1 METIFNLRESSLQ
14 EYSEKFEYFKDK
26 FKVFEDL
33 KKFQKIGKIIVDVK
47 KQEKKSTNE
56 ETLEKKS
63 DEINN
68 TEKNNVR
75 IEVGEAKN
83 NNESTKKKIIEEIN
97 DESDEEVSEEENL
110 SESKNLN
117 EESMTR
123 LVLESSGTRIVRFP
137 SPRFIRCPLNLQKEC
152 PTRESCWFGGM
163 NCQYGAEGKY
173 RYEAFFAKRMPQN
186 KTWSVEDFTLEG
198 KTIKQS
204 SEKKLASSRKKD
216 AGKKLV
222 SAGMKTSNMGKKL
235 TARAT
240 KEFRNG
246 QRKSARVG
254 KKSAIAGK
262 KSASYPKKGKGA
274 NAGKEFAVKEE

>member
-117 EESMTR
+117 EESMYN
-123 LVLESSGTRIVRFP
+123 S
-137 SPRFIRCPLNLQKEC
+137 
-152 PTRESCWFGGM
+152 
-163 NCQYGAEGKY
+163 
-173 RYEAFFAKRMPQN
+173 
-186 KTWSVEDFTLEG
+186 EDNDE
-198 KTIKQS
+198 
-204 SEKKLASSRKKD
+204 
-216 AGKKLV
+216 
-222 SAGMKTSNMGKKL
+222 
-235 TARAT
+235 T
-240 KEFRNG
+240 KEFIDSFKTDTKKEVYCVYEAGFTQKLSRWWWNENREKTFKYLDEDFNEFVEFLDSIKLNTTSINYLYYSKIIKDICNYCNKIIPG
-246 QRKSARVG
+246 LYNLKETYENISKMKAKIDSIIMILIDFKAEMAVLRKRQKALYS
-254 KKSAIAGK
+254 K
-262 KSASYPKKGKGA
+262 
-274 NAGKEFAVKEE
+274 VKRY